1 MSRQIGSLIVAGCF
15 LFVLGVRA
23 QQPAENGS
31 ETRLAVE
38 SGVPGYFPEG
48 KRDPFRPF
56 TLDLKRRAQPEP
68 GETTPLQRYDLGQ
81 LRLVGTLWQGNPPR
95 AMIEDAAGMGYIVT
109 LGTPVGSNGGVVA
122 AIEPRQVIV
131 EEKVIDF
138 YGNEQ
143 VNRVVMEI
151 PSEEG
156 GSQVGREKK

>member
-1 MSRQIGSLIVAGCF
+1 MRRAIGWLVVAGWF
-15 LFVLGVRA
+15 LVTPAARA
-23 QQPAENGS
+23 EQQAAPSTAQLEAE
-31 ETRLAVE
+31 T
-38 SGVPGYFPEG
+38 PGYLPEG

-56 TLDLKRRAQPEP
+56 TLDLRRRAQPAP

-81 LRLVGTLWQGNPPR
+81 LKVVGTLWQGNPPR

-109 LGTPVGSNGGVVA
+109 LGTPVGPNGGVVA
-122 AIEPRQVIV
+122 AIEPRRVIV

-156 GSQVGREKK
+156 GSQAGRETR